1 MHLATVPGLVFV
13 LAVIVGAGHVAHN
26 PSGAYGLVVTIVG
39 GSGAVALYALCA
51 RSLHVAEFGF
61 LTKTLGARFGR
72 QSGRH

>member
-13 LAVIVGAGHVAHN
+13 LAVMIGVGHVAHN
-26 PSGAYGLVVTIVG
+26 PSGAYGLLVTVVG
-39 GSGAVALYALCA
+39 GGGAVALYAICA

-61 LTKTLGARFGR
+61 LTKTIASRFGR